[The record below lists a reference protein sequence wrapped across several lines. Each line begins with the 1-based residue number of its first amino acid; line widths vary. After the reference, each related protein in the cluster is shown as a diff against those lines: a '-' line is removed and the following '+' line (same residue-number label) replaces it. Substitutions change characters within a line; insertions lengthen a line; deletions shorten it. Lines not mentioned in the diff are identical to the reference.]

1 MITNITI
8 LSNGNIAPNKI
19 IPLGHKYDNA
29 LDSLQFDIP
38 VLYQGYHYYLA
49 FYMKKHDT
57 ILLPVNY
64 VDGHL
69 QFLITSTVTRNPGQY
84 EMVFL
89 ATRKAVVNGDIDHAE
104 KVFVSTTMYGVVEDN
119 FLQDPV
125 VDDQLDPNLQI
136 IYEDLLRLKDEIEED
151 LETDYYRGAAYIPDV
166 NEDGVLSF
174 TRDDG
179 KDISIPE
186 PRNLTGPTGPYYK
199 PTINGDGVMSF
210 EVQASTPNSEPAE
223 AEPVDVKA
231 MVKEVSDQY
240 LEGNLEG
247 IAVDYLDDHL
257 ANAVNTAVD
266 AKFKFTW
273 DPVNQILYITT
284 EDYEEKIEDTEGE

>member
-8 LSNGNIAPNKI
+8 LSNGKIAPNKT

-84 EMVFL
+84 EIVFL
-89 ATRKAVVNGDIDHAE
+89 ATRKAVVDGDIDHAE

-125 VDDQLDPNLQI
+125 IDDQLDPNLQI

-166 NEDGVLSF
+166 SEDGVLSF

-199 PTINGDGVMSF
+199 PIINDDGIMNF

-223 AEPVDVKA
+223 AKPVDVKA

-257 ANAVNTAVD
+257 ADAVNTAVD

-284 EDYEEKIEDTEGE
+284 EDYEENVEDTEGE

>member
-8 LSNGNIAPNKI
+8 LSNGNIAPNKT

-84 EMVFL
+84 EIVFL
-89 ATRKAVVNGDIDHAE
+89 ATRKAVVDGDIDHAE
-104 KVFVSTTMYGVVEDN
+104 KVFVSTTMHGVVEDN

-125 VDDQLDPNLQI
+125 VDDKLDQNLQI
-136 IYEDLLRLKDEIEED
+136 IYDDLLRLKDEIEEG
-151 LETDYYRGAAYIPDV
+151 LETDYYRGAAYIPDISD
-166 NEDGVLSF
+166 DGVLSF

-186 PRNLTGPTGPYYK
+186 PKNLTGPTGPYYV
-199 PTINGDGVMSF
+199 PSVDEEGVMHF
-210 EVQASTPNSEPAE
+210 EVKPSTPNSQPAE
-223 AEPVDVKA
+223 AADVDVKA
-231 MVKEVSDQY
+231 IVKEVSDQY

-273 DPVNQILYITT
+273 DPINQILYITT
-284 EDYEEKIEDTEGE
+284 EDYEEKVEDTEGE

>member
-8 LSNGNIAPNKI
+8 LSNGSIAPNKV
-19 IPLGHKYDNA
+19 IPLGNKYDNA

-64 VDGHL
+64 DLEGKL
-69 QFLITSTVTRNPGQY
+69 TFIITATVTRNPGQY
-84 EMVFL
+84 EIVFL
-89 ATRKAVVNGDIDHAE
+89 ATKNAVVDGDIDHAE
-104 KVFVSTTMYGVVEDN
+104 KVFVSTVMHGTVNDN
-119 FLQDPV
+119 FLKDPV
-125 VDDQLDPNLQI
+125 VEEKLDDNLQI
-136 IYEDLLRLKDEIEED
+136 IYDELLSLRDEIRED
-151 LETDYYRGAAYIPDV
+151 LETDYYRGAAYIPDISD
-166 NEDGVLSF
+166 DGVLSF

-186 PRNLTGPTGPYYK
+186 PKNLTGPTGPYYT
-199 PTINGDGVMSF
+199 PVVDEEGVMHF
-210 EVQASTPNSEPAE
+210 EVKPSTPNSQPA
-223 AEPVDVKA
+223 AAADVDVKA

-257 ANAVNTAVD
+257 ADAVNTAVD

-284 EDYEEKIEDTEGE
+284 EDYEENTEGE